1 MKIRFVPIALL
12 VASCG
17 KPAPKPAD
25 ADIAAY
31 LAQSAPR
38 YVRVSAVTPTFEAVK
53 DTGDGKVIA
62 GSWRVSVTF
71 TLHALED
78 LYAPVGYAAGQR
90 AAFDKAVRGF
100 EMYRTDR
107 TAAAEQLAQR
117 VGLMKQGDAAPE
129 PAVPVHVMNRAG
141 QDLTDHVTL
150 LAQPD
155 GKGWK
160 FFQLDAQALGDDA
173 IGAPVATLRENAPHE
188 SIVVEGSPE
197 DRAFQ
202 AREQKYLETLSKA
215 APP

>member
-1 MKIRFVPIALL
+1 MKFRTLL
-12 VASCG
+12 IGLSVASCG
-17 KPAPKPAD
+17 KSAPKPAD

-38 YVRVSAVTPTFEAVK
+38 YVRVDAVTPTFEAVK
-53 DTGDGKVIA
+53 DTGNGKVVA
-62 GSWRVSVTF
+62 GSWRVSVGF

-90 AAFDKAVRGF
+90 AAFDKVVRGF
-100 EMYRTDR
+100 EMYRLER
-107 TAAAEQLAQR
+107 VAAAEQLAQR
-117 VGLMKQGDAAPE
+117 VGLMKDGDAAPE
-129 PAVPVHVMNRAG
+129 PAVPVHVVTHAG

-160 FFQLDAQALGDDA
+160 FFQLDAQTLGDDV
-173 IGAPVATLRENAPHE
+173 IGAPVAVLREAAKRTAF
-188 SIVVEGSPE
+188 VVEGSPE

-202 AREQKYLETLSKA
+202 GREQKYLETLSKA
-215 APP
+215 AAP